1 MKRTTFIA
9 AVLCLLGAGLSC
21 THEEPSKSERNDGNN
36 VHEWEDSTLSGDA
49 VMSEPMQFNMG
60 NRLTVTRATT
70 AFDGQSYTLSV
81 GDRVMIELTRS
92 DNTKEGPKVYRVTN
106 AVTGAL
112 AYDGNETEA
121 LFWKSKS
128 ETVRLRAWSYG
139 NSTSDTTDP
148 VGKTFTLNTTQTET
162 SSGIDNYN
170 ELLYAPQWSCSYSD
184 HNGSVE
190 VNLYH
195 QMSRLAL
202 TLTHEATGDLSV
214 NQVTIGNGS
223 MPTTAKFSETGI
235 DVANNDYVG
244 SWTNLSTNTGTIIA
258 RQDVANQKYSAVL
271 FPGTYAADTK
281 LVNVKTTNSKTYSYL
296 LPTGGA
302 TLDAGSQYNYTI
314 TVKDAP
320 QPQVG
325 DYFYAD
331 GTWSTNYETGHG
343 AVVGLVFSTN
353 PSAADRAAG
362 YTHGYVVALTNIQG
376 VAWSTTTG
384 LTGMGVIPLDAD
396 DARWWNAISGD
407 FDGLSH
413 TNYIKT
419 TYAST
424 YITAFP
430 AFNAALTYGVSVS
443 KDKVN
448 NSGWYL
454 PSTGQMYALLYNFC
468 NKVATWP
475 GVNLQRWIA
484 AHYDGMG
491 WYYETVTANNLNSY
505 FNQRL
510 NTDIASAGG
519 TTVSYSVFYRYS
531 PSRNYW
537 TSTEY
542 NENYAY
548 VLHFGGSE
556 SLGFLARHNGLEK
569 TVNGGGMEWN
579 VRPVLAF

>member
-1 MKRTTFIA
+1 MKRITSL
-9 AVLCLLGAGLSC
+9 AVILCLLGAALSC
-21 THEEPSKSERNDGNN
+21 THDEPSKSEKTDGNN

-170 ELLYAPQWSCSYSD
+170 ELLYAPQWSCSYND

-244 SWTNLSTNTGTIIA
+244 SWTNLSTTTGTIIA

-271 FPGTYAADTK
+271 FPDTYAADTK
-281 LVNVKTTNSKTYSYL
+281 LVNVKTTDSKTYSYL
-296 LPTGGA
+296 LPTGGT
-302 TLDAGSQYNYTI
+302 TLAAGSQYNYTI
-314 TVKDAP
+314 TVKDVSTIDATTSD
-320 QPQVG
+320 VG
-325 DYFYAD
+325 KIICSKGHIHNTVSAVNCG
-331 GTWSTNYETGHG
+331 GT
-343 AVVGLVFSTN
+343 A
-353 PSAADRAAG
+353 
-362 YTHGYVVALTNIQG
+362 VALILYVGAKGTADASSSIYKGLAIALNSLGACTYGGNGALCTSGSSDFSACYGYQYLDGITN
-376 VAWSTTTG
+376 TEK
-384 LTGMGVIPLDAD
+384 LTG
-396 DARWWNAISGD
+396 
-407 FDGLSH
+407 
-413 TNYIKT
+413 K
-419 TYAST
+419 
-424 YITAFP
+424 
-430 AFNAALTYGVSVS
+430 
-443 KDKVN
+443 KVGN
-448 NSGWYL
+448 
-454 PSTGQMYALLYNFC
+454 
-468 NKVATWP
+468 
-475 GVNLQRWIA
+475 
-484 AHYDGMG
+484 
-491 WYYETVTANNLNSY
+491 
-505 FNQRL
+505 
-510 NTDIASAGG
+510 
-519 TTVSYSVFYRYS
+519 TTVSTTKCNVGHTHTAAEKAISYTPVPPGTSGWFLPSEGQWIKCFRTSNMNLTWSDWGYSQQGATGYSRINKIATDAGASALFYHREHSYS
-531 PSRNYW
+531 C
-537 TSTEY
+537 
-542 NENYAY
+542 NENGDRSNVVGMAFDSGLGVY
-548 VLHFGGSE
+548 LHKSIPKE
-556 SLGFLARHNGLEK
+556 SSGTWTVHAFLA
-569 TVNGGGMEWN
+569 
-579 VRPVLAF
+579 F

>member
-1 MKRTTFIA
+1 MKRATFFA

-21 THEEPSKSERNDGNN
+21 THDEPNN
-36 VHEWEDSTLSGDA
+36 SDTGTGQRVVEWQDSTLSGDA

-128 ETVRLRAWSYG
+128 ETVKLRAWSYG

-244 SWTNLSTNTGTIIA
+244 SWTNLSTTTGTIIA

-281 LVNVKTTNSKTYSYL
+281 LVNVKTTDSKTYSYL
-296 LPTGGA
+296 LPTGGT
-302 TLDAGSQYNYTI
+302 TLAAGSQYNYTI
-314 TVKDAP
+314 TVKDGPDIKRNPLWYMAKTNCGSATNFVTDETTTSARGVKFSWAVSMSNFTTSAESLTGYHNGGKTISGGLNNP
-320 QPQVG
+320 T
-325 DYFYAD
+325 
-331 GTWSTNYETGHG
+331 GTKWHMPTLQEWLSCFGFKGSRYSSGNSLFGNTI
-343 AVVGLVFSTN
+343 
-353 PSAADRAAG
+353 PSANIVVTEDACVFGYNSTTKTATAYKAYWGTYTNNSNVRYAIRFLGTSYCSIWKYQLDSGNKLLIVSAKLIEPINEDEISKLVTTMNSMESVSWTENESDGVVQRKLYWAG
-362 YTHGYVVALTNIQG
+362 YN
-376 VAWSTTTG
+376 S
-384 LTGMGVIPLDAD
+384 D
-396 DARWWNAISGD
+396 
-407 FDGLSH
+407 
-413 TNYIKT
+413 
-419 TYAST
+419 
-424 YITAFP
+424 TA
-430 AFNAALTYGVSVS
+430 YGHY
-443 KDKVN
+443 
-448 NSGWYL
+448 W
-454 PSTGQMYALLYNFC
+454 
-468 NKVATWP
+468 VATEESSTDAYNALFLPNW
-475 GVNLQRWIA
+475 L
-484 AHYDGMG
+484 GMSDACTKTL
-491 WYYETVTANNLNSY
+491 EMST
-505 FNQRL
+505 RL
-510 NTDIASAGG
+510 FKDS
-519 TTVSYSVFYRYS
+519 
-531 PSRNYW
+531 
-537 TSTEY
+537 
-542 NENYAY
+542 
-548 VLHFGGSE
+548 
-556 SLGFLARHNGLEK
+556 
-569 TVNGGGMEWN
+569 
-579 VRPVLAF
+579 